1 MRYMKRSLKIS
12 DEMHNLLIEKE
23 MDGFLVVELRDAFV
37 SIDDSYVDL
46 DDARR
51 KVYRQL
57 LRLVKNNWLR
67 VEGTGQQ
74 KRYFQTDLFKGL
86 QIDTASDKTKV
97 TFSTSSDYSVLRHER
112 NQYKGELEIV
122 FGEINEYQSLCS
134 RFPELE
140 PRLLPLLE
148 QAREHSAQLLGRVN
162 VLTSVLKTLC
172 EDNQSC

>member
-1 MRYMKRSLKIS
+1 MKRSMKIS
-12 DEMHNLLIEKE
+12 DEMHKLLIEKE
-23 MDGFLVVELRDAFV
+23 MNGFLVVELRDALV
-37 SIDDSYVDL
+37 SIDDTYVDP

-74 KRYFQTDLFKGL
+74 KRYFQTDIFKGL
-86 QIDTASDKTKV
+86 QVDTASENTKV
-97 TFSTSSDYSVLRHER
+97 PPSVAPDYSVLRHER

-122 FGEINEYQSLCS
+122 FGEINEYQSLCH

-140 PRLLPLLE
+140 PRLIPLLE
-148 QAREHSAQLLGRVN
+148 QAKEQSAQLLGRVN
-162 VLTSVLKTLC
+162 VLTNVLRTLS
-172 EDNQSC
+172 EDIQSC

>member
-1 MRYMKRSLKIS
+1 MKIS
-12 DEMHNLLIEKE
+12 DEMHKLLIEKE

-37 SIDDSYVDL
+37 SIDNSYVDL

-67 VEGTGQQ
+67 VEGKGQQ
-74 KRYFQTDLFKGL
+74 KRYFQTDLFRGL
-86 QIDTASDKTKV
+86 QVDTASENTNV
-97 TFSTSSDYSVLRHER
+97 TLSAASDYSVLRYER

-122 FGEINEYQSLCS
+122 FGEINEYQSLCG

-140 PRLLPLLE
+140 PRLIPLLE
-148 QAREHSAQLLGRVN
+148 QAKEQSAQLLGRVN
-162 VLTSVLKTLC
+162 VLTNVLKTLS
-172 EDNQSC
+172 EDNRSC

>member
-1 MRYMKRSLKIS
+1 MKRSMKIS

-23 MDGFLVVELRDAFV
+23 MDGFLVVELRDAFI
-37 SIDDSYVDL
+37 SIEDSYVEP

-51 KVYRQL
+51 KIYRQI
-57 LRLVKNNWLR
+57 LRFMKNNWLR

-74 KRYFQTDLFKGL
+74 KRYFQTELFKGL
-86 QIDTASDKTKV
+86 QVYEIPKNTKV
-97 TFSTSSDYSVLRHER
+97 TTSPTPDYSVLRHER

-140 PRLLPLLE
+140 PRLIPLLE
-148 QAREHSAQLLGRVN
+148 QTKEQSAQLLGRVN
-162 VLTSVLKTLC
+162 VLTNVLKALS
-172 EDNQSC
+172 EDSQSC

>member
-1 MRYMKRSLKIS
+1 MKRSLKIS
-12 DEMHNLLIEKE
+12 DEMHYLLIEKE

-37 SIDDSYVDL
+37 SIGDSYVDL

-67 VEGTGQQ
+67 VEGAGQQ
-74 KRYFQTDLFKGL
+74 KRYFQTDSFKAL
-86 QIDTASDKTKV
+86 QIETASNKV
-97 TFSTSSDYSVLRHER
+97 TSSTLPDYSVLKHER

-122 FGEINEYQSLCS
+122 FGEINEYQSLCR

-148 QAREHSAQLLGRVN
+148 QAREHSAQLLGSVN

>member
-1 MRYMKRSLKIS
+1 MKRSLTIS
-12 DEMHNLLIEKE
+12 DEMHNLLIKKE

-37 SIDDSYVDL
+37 SINDSYVDL

-57 LRLVKNNWLR
+57 LRLVRNNWLR

-86 QIDTASDKTKV
+86 QIDTASDEV

>member
-1 MRYMKRSLKIS
+1 MTRCITIS
-12 DEMHNLLIEKE
+12 NDMHKLLIEKE

-86 QIDTASDKTKV
+86 QVYIGSENTKA
-97 TFSTSSDYSVLRHER
+97 TLSAASDYSVLRHEC

-122 FGEINEYQSLCS
+122 LGEINEYQSLCG

-140 PRLLPLLE
+140 PRLIPLLE
-148 QAREHSAQLLGRVN
+148 QAKEHSGQLLGSVN
-162 VLTSVLKTLC
+162 VLTSVLKTLS
-172 EDNQSC
+172 EDNPSC

>member
-1 MRYMKRSLKIS
+1 MKIS
-12 DEMHNLLIEKE
+12 DEMHKLLIENE

-37 SIDDSYVDL
+37 SIDGSHVDL

-86 QIDTASDKTKV
+86 QVDTASEKTKLTPYV
-97 TFSTSSDYSVLRHER
+97 ASDYSVLRHER

-122 FGEINEYQSLCS
+122 FGEINEYQSLCR

-140 PRLLPLLE
+140 PRLHPLLE

-162 VLTSVLKTLC
+162 VLTNVLKTLS
-172 EDNQSC
+172 EDNQLC

>member
-1 MRYMKRSLKIS
+1 MKRSLKIS
-12 DEMHNLLIEKE
+12 DEMHYLLIEKK

-37 SIDDSYVDL
+37 SIGDSYVDL

-86 QIDTASDKTKV
+86 QIETASDKV
-97 TFSTSSDYSVLRHER
+97 TSSSLSDYSVLKHER

-122 FGEINEYQSLCS
+122 FGEINEYQSLCR

-172 EDNQSC
+172 EDNQPC

>member
-1 MRYMKRSLKIS
+1 MKRSMKIS
-12 DEMHNLLIEKE
+12 DEMHELLIERE
-23 MDGFLVVELRDAFV
+23 MNGFLVVELRDAFV

-67 VEGTGQQ
+67 VEGTGQK

-86 QIDTASDKTKV
+86 QFDVASENSNV
-97 TFSTSSDYSVLRHER
+97 IISAVSDYSVLRYER

-122 FGEINEYQSLCS
+122 FGEISEYQSLCG

-140 PRLLPLLE
+140 PMLAPLLE
-148 QAREHSAQLLGRVN
+148 QAKEHSAQLLGKVN
-162 VLTSVLKTLC
+162 VLTSVLNKLPKEHQPC
-172 EDNQSC
+172 

>member
-1 MRYMKRSLKIS
+1 MRIS
-12 DEMHNLLIEKE
+12 DEMHKLLIEKK
-23 MDGFLVVELRDAFV
+23 MNGFLVVELRDAFV
-37 SIDDSYVDL
+37 SIDGSYVDL

-74 KRYFQTDLFKGL
+74 KRYFKTDLFKGL
-86 QIDTASDKTKV
+86 QVDTVSGEANAMVPIT
-97 TFSTSSDYSVLRHER
+97 SDYSVLIYER

-122 FGEINEYQSLCS
+122 FGEINEYQSICG

-140 PRLLPLLE
+140 PKLAPLLE
-148 QAREHSAQLLGRVN
+148 QAKEHSAQLLGRVN
-162 VLTSVLKTLC
+162 VLTSVLKTLSA
-172 EDNQSC
+172 DNQSC

>member
-1 MRYMKRSLKIS
+1 MKRSIKIS
-12 DEMHNLLIEKE
+12 NEIHKLLIEKE

-37 SIDDSYVDL
+37 SINDSYVDL

-57 LRLVKNNWLR
+57 LRLVKNNCLR

-86 QIDTASDKTKV
+86 QADTVLENTKV
-97 TFSTSSDYSVLRHER
+97 TLSAASDYSVLIHER
-112 NQYKGELEIV
+112 NQCKGELEIV
-122 FGEINEYQSLCS
+122 FGEIDEYQSLCG

-140 PRLLPLLE
+140 PKLVPLLE
-148 QAREHSAQLLGRVN
+148 QAKNHSARLLGKVN
-162 VLTSVLKTLC
+162 VLTNALKTLS
-172 EDNQSC
+172 EDNRLC

>member
-1 MRYMKRSLKIS
+1 MKRSLKIS
-12 DEMHNLLIEKE
+12 DEMHKLLIEKE

-37 SIDDSYVDL
+37 SINDSYVDL
-46 DDARR
+46 DDSRR

-74 KRYFQTDLFKGL
+74 KRYFQTNLFKDL
-86 QIDTASDKTKV
+86 QIDTASENAKV
-97 TFSTSSDYSVLRHER
+97 TLSAASDYSVLRHER

-122 FGEINEYQSLCS
+122 FGEINEYQSLCG

-140 PRLLPLLE
+140 PRLIPLLE

-162 VLTSVLKTLC
+162 VLTNVLKTLS

>member
-1 MRYMKRSLKIS
+1 MKRSIKIS
-12 DEMHNLLIEKE
+12 DEIHKLLIEKE

-37 SIDDSYVDL
+37 SIDGSYVDL

-57 LRLVKNNWLR
+57 LRLVKNNCLR

-86 QIDTASDKTKV
+86 QADTVLENTKV
-97 TFSTSSDYSVLRHER
+97 TLSAASDYSVLIHER

-122 FGEINEYQSLCS
+122 FGEIDEYQSLCG

-140 PRLLPLLE
+140 PKLAPLLE
-148 QAREHSAQLLGRVN
+148 QAKKHSARLLGKVN
-162 VLTSVLKTLC
+162 VLTNALKTLS
-172 EDNQSC
+172 EDNQLC